1 MGGGVAERAES
12 ALVVGVMALPP
23 VVQAA
28 DAVDVVARQDSG
40 IGEQLVAQ
48 RTHGHGVRLFQR
60 CRLRRRCRHDPPPSF
75 TDRTTR
81 RSGDPIYKISYDLS
95 YDYRKFIVRSTYDSD
110 LKRAEISP
118 RNILS

>member
-1 MGGGVAERAES
+1 VGGGVAERAES

-75 TDRTTR
+75 TDRIRHDVPATR
-81 RSGDPIYKISYDLS
+81 FTKYLTIYRTIIGSLS
-95 YDYRKFIVRSTYDSD
+95 
-110 LKRAEISP
+110 
-118 RNILS
+118 